1 MGTARSSP
9 HGAGGDEQASCI
21 PLGGRRLATA
31 PQSVRLGT
39 VALSSFRA
47 SACLTL
53 GVGVERGTG
62 SLVKFVGYHLP
73 RTQGGSHA
81 QTSDSFVDSQ
91 CGRRSLRPA
100 RSRNGTS
107 GTGRLQPANR
117 VRPRPP
123 GARAVA
129 GRRPATRH
137 AADRGGPAES
147 RARRVAATVA
157 AVRRDRG
164 RGVGAVRRGGPGDR
178 RQLAASRGIAGDA
191 VAGGAGARPC
201 RARPLDR
208 GGRSACRRSVDRAR
222 SAVCAGGAD
231 AVRRRDLFWGVA
243 TLVAV
248 EPTSLALLECAK
260 TGDRSAAAWQAVLE
274 PFANLEFVVSD
285 AAKGIAAGVQAVASA
300 RSEAAAAVALAQG
313 LDVFHTNQEARRVL
327 AGPWRRAE
335 AVWEEA
341 EAADARRAEAK
352 RQGQDARGAAQQVR
366 RAWQEAER
374 QLTEVDQ
381 AESAWQRAR
390 AALAVFGADGT

>member
-1 MGTARSSP
+1 MLKLAIPSWIRNAAAALCGR
-9 HGAGGDEQASCI
+9 HGAVTEQAEQAGCSRQTVYAHGHQA
-21 PLGGRRLATA
+21 LERLQEDDQQRDTLRTEVARLKA
-31 PQSVRLGT
+31 ERDELQQRLQQSVVIGAEELERFAVVGQAIGVSLRQAEELLGT
-39 VALSSFRA
+39 LLPAARVPDHA
-47 SACLTL
+47 TL
-53 GVGVERGTG
+53 GRWTE
-62 SLVKFVGYHLP
+62 
-73 RTQGGSHA
+73 A
-81 QTSDSFVDSQ
+81 
-91 CGRRSLRPA
+91 
-100 RSRNGTS
+100 
-107 GTGRLQPANR
+107 
-117 VRPRPP
+117 
-123 GARAVA
+123 A
-129 GRRPATRH
+129 GRRR
-137 AADRGGPAES
+137 
-147 RARRVAATVA
+147 
-157 AVRRDRG
+157 
-164 RGVGAVRRGGPGDR
+164 
-178 RQLAASRGIAGDA
+178 
-191 VAGGAGARPC
+191 
-201 RARPLDR
+201 
-208 GGRSACRRSVDRAR
+208 VDRAR